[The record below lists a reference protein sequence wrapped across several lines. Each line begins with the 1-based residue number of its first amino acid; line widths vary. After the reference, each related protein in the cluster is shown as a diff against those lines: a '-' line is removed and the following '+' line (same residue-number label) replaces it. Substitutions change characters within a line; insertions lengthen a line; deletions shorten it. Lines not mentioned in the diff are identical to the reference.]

1 MGLLASVVMF
11 LVIALLFYLVRDTS
25 ALLRLVTGAFLI
37 LHGLIHLGAA
47 AVAARPGASREGL
60 WAFFT
65 TDSWLLRGQGPQ
77 VRRPVGIAL
86 FVLASVGFVLAGLAE
101 LLGLGAWRVVA
112 VASALDSLLL
122 LILYWH
128 RLLEVGVLLNVA
140 ILVAL
145 LWARWPPAELVGS

>member
-1 MGLLASVVMF
+1 MGLLAPVVVF

-25 ALLRLVTGAFLI
+25 ALLRLLTGAFLI
-37 LHGLIHLGAA
+37 LHLGAA
-47 AVAARPGASREGL
+47 VDLRPGASREGL

-65 TDSWLLRGQGPQ
+65 TDSWHLRGPGPQ
-77 VRRPVGIAL
+77 APRPVGIVL
-86 FVLASVGFVLAGLAE
+86 FVLAPVGFVLAGFQE
-101 LLGLGAWRVVA
+101 LIGLGAWRIVA

-122 LILYWH
+122 LILFWH

>member
-1 MGLLASVVMF
+1 MGFLAPVVAF
-11 LVIALLFYLVRDTS
+11 LMIALLFYLVRDTS

-47 AVAARPGASREGL
+47 VAARPGASREGL

-65 TDSWLLRGQGPQ
+65 TDSWLLGGQGPQ

-128 RLLEVGVLLNVA
+128 RLLEVVVLLNVA

>member
-1 MGLLASVVMF
+1 MGLLAPVVMF

-25 ALLRLVTGAFLI
+25 ALLRLMTGAFLI

-47 AVAARPGASREGL
+47 VDPRPGASGEGL
-60 WAFFT
+60 WTFST
-65 TDSWLLRGQGPQ
+65 TDTWPLRGPGPQ
-77 VRRPVGIAL
+77 APRPVGIAL
-86 FVLASVGFVLAGLAE
+86 FVLAPVGFVLAGLGE
-101 LLGLGAWRVVA
+101 LIGLGAWRVVA

-122 LILYWH
+122 LILFWH

>member
-1 MGLLASVVMF
+1 
-11 LVIALLFYLVRDTS
+11 
-25 ALLRLVTGAFLI
+25 
-37 LHGLIHLGAA
+37 
-47 AVAARPGASREGL
+47 
-60 WAFFT
+60 
-65 TDSWLLRGQGPQ
+65 
-77 VRRPVGIAL
+77 L

-145 LWARWPPAELVGS
+145 LWARWPPADLVGS

>member
-1 MGLLASVVMF
+1 MGLLAPVVMF

-47 AVAARPGASREGL
+47 VAPRPGASQEGL
-60 WAFFT
+60 RSFFT
-65 TDSWLLRGQGPQ
+65 TDSRLLRGQEPQ
-77 VRRPVGIAL
+77 AMSPVVIAL
-86 FVLASVGFVLAGLAE
+86 FVLATVGFVLAGLVE
-101 LLGLGAWRVVA
+101 LIGLGAWRVLA
-112 VASALDSLLL
+112 IASALDSLLL

-145 LWARWPPAELVGS
+145 LWVGWPPAELVGS

>member
-1 MGLLASVVMF
+1 MGLLASAVMF

-47 AVAARPGASREGL
+47 VAARPGASREGL

-65 TDSWLLRGQGPQ
+65 TDSWLPRGQGPQ
-77 VRRPVGIAL
+77 LTRLVGIAL
-86 FVLASVGFVLAGLAE
+86 LILATVGFVLAGLLE

-112 VASALDSLLL
+112 AASALDSLLL

-128 RLLEVGVLLNVA
+128 RLLEVVVLLNVA

>member
-1 MGLLASVVMF
+1 MGLLTPVVMF

-37 LHGLIHLGAA
+37 LNGLIHLGAA
-47 AVAARPGASREGL
+47 VTPRSGTSREEL
-60 WAFFT
+60 WAFFR
-65 TDSWLLRGQGPQ
+65 TDSWLPRGQGPQ
-77 VRRPVGIAL
+77 AMSPVGIAL
-86 FVLASVGFVLAGLAE
+86 FALAPVGFVLAGLVE
-101 LLGLGAWRVVA
+101 LIGLGAWRVLA
-112 VASALDSLLL
+112 AASALDSLLL